1 VGGALGLIA
10 GFAFSFVAAPYIQQ
24 SEFTAF
30 LGSAQS
36 VKILSPVIIG
46 QALLFSIF
54 VACLAGLYPAWKASR
69 LSPVEAIS
77 YE

>member
-1 VGGALGLIA
+1 M
-10 GFAFSFVAAPYIQQ
+10 AAPYIQQ

-30 LGSAQS
+30 LGSAQTA
-36 VKILSPVIIG
+36 KLIDPTIIG
-46 QALLFSIF
+46 QALGFSIL
-54 VACLAGLYPAWKASR
+54 VACLAGIYPAWKASR

>member
-1 VGGALGLIA
+1 LAA
-10 GFAFSFVAAPYIQQ
+10 GFALSFFAAPYIEQ

-36 VKILSPVIIG
+36 VKMFSPAVVG
-46 QALLFSIF
+46 QAMLFAVV
-54 VACLAGLYPAWKASR
+54 VACLAGIYPAWKASR